1 MTEDMPRAIT
11 APIKELQG
19 EGGGARRMVIS
30 FVRRTGGAGIYYLSR
45 LSRRDRRVWVFGNHK
60 GFRDNPRYLAEHIVH
75 AHPELQPW
83 WIARTPGEA
92 KMAREA
98 GLRVTMFASREA
110 ARIQRHAGVAF
121 LSNAF
126 IDLRAPYLGGALI
139 VHLYHGTALKRVLLD
154 MDVTRVMRES
164 LATRAFKRFHRWSI
178 ARRLRQVD
186 LIMAAGELARERFV
200 TAFGIP
206 AERIPPVGTPRFDV
220 IQGGAAY
227 DRVVHGDLR
236 AQLGVKPNEHLVLW
250 LPTWREHGDAA
261 WLPPLDAATVDEAFG
276 GTNVVMLVKTH
287 PYADH
292 EVYGE
297 RLPQHP
303 KVRLLPEADVDVNTL
318 LRIADT
324 LVTDYSSAF
333 FDYAL
338 LERPIHF
345 FAPDTGEY
353 RGGRG
358 LYEPF
363 ENLTGDQHHTEWRSL
378 LLALAD
384 ASRGEDEQGMA
395 MMRRVVAMARNNT
408 EPGSCERIV
417 QTVARAAGVT
427 LAPAVEE
434 T

>member
-1 MTEDMPRAIT
+1 MTDETPRAIT

-30 FVRRTGGAGIYYLSR
+30 FVRRMGGAGIYYLSR
-45 LSRRDRRVWVFGNHK
+45 LSRRDPRVWVFGNHK

-83 WIARTPGEA
+83 WIARTPAEA
-92 KMAREA
+92 KMAKDA
-98 GLRVTMFASREA
+98 GLRVTTFSSRDA
-110 ARIQRHAGVAF
+110 ARVQRHAGVAF

-164 LATRAFKRFHRWSI
+164 LATRAFKRLHRWSI

-186 LIMAAGELARERFV
+186 LIMAAGELARQRFV

-236 AQLGVKPNEHLVLW
+236 AQLGVKPDEHLVLW

-261 WLPPLDAATVDEAFG
+261 WLPSLDAATVEEAFG

-292 EVYGE
+292 EVYRE

-303 KVRLLPEADVDVNTL
+303 RVRLLPEADVDVNTL

-363 ENLTGDQHHTEWRSL
+363 ENLTGGQHHTEWRPL

-395 MMRRVVAMARNNT
+395 MMRRVVAMARNTT

-427 LAPAVEE
+427 LQRAAEE

>member
-1 MTEDMPRAIT
+1 MSEEGPRAIT
-11 APIKELQG
+11 APIKALQD
-19 EGGGARRMVIS
+19 ERGARRMVTS
-30 FVRRTGGAGIYYLSR
+30 FVRRIGGAGIYYLSH
-45 LSRRDRRVWVFGNHK
+45 LSRRDPRVWVFGNHK

-75 AHPELQPW
+75 SHPELEPW
-83 WIARTPGEA
+83 WIARSAAEA
-92 KMAREA
+92 QTARQA
-98 GLRVTMFASREA
+98 GLQVAMFASTEG
-110 ARIQRHAGVAF
+110 ARVQRRAGVGF

-126 IDLRAPYLGGALI
+126 IDLRSPYLGGALI
-139 VHLYHGTALKRVLLD
+139 VHLYHGTALKRILLD
-154 MDVTRVMRES
+154 MDVTRVMRGS
-164 LATRAFKRFHRWSI
+164 PVTRAFRRLHQWSI

-206 AERIPPVGTPRFDV
+206 ADRIPPVGTPRFDV
-220 IQGGAAY
+220 IEGGAAY

-236 AQLGVKPNEHLVLW
+236 AQLGVKPDEHLVLW
-250 LPTWREHGDAA
+250 LPTWREHGDAP
-261 WLPPLDAATVDEAFG
+261 WLPLLDAATVDEAFG

-287 PYADH
+287 PYADQD
-292 EVYGE
+292 VYE
-297 RLPQHP
+297 QRLPKHP

-345 FAPDTGEY
+345 FAPDTDEY

-363 ENLTGDQHHTEWRSL
+363 ENLTGGQHHTEWRSL
-378 LLALAD
+378 LMALAD
-384 ASRGEDEQGMA
+384 AARGEDQQGLA
-395 MMRRVVAMARNNT
+395 MMRRVVELARNNT

-427 LAPAVEE
+427 LGPAEAG
-434 T
+434 

>member
-19 EGGGARRMVIS
+19 ESGGARRMVIS

-178 ARRLRQVD
+178 ARRL
-186 LIMAAGELARERFV
+186 
-200 TAFGIP
+200 
-206 AERIPPVGTPRFDV
+206 PRWWPRR
-220 IQGGAAY
+220 GWH
-227 DRVVHGDLR
+227 RVR
-236 AQLGVKPNEHLVLW
+236 
-250 LPTWREHGDAA
+250 
-261 WLPPLDAATVDEAFG
+261 
-276 GTNVVMLVKTH
+276 
-287 PYADH
+287 
-292 EVYGE
+292 
-297 RLPQHP
+297 
-303 KVRLLPEADVDVNTL
+303 
-318 LRIADT
+318 
-324 LVTDYSSAF
+324 
-333 FDYAL
+333 
-338 LERPIHF
+338 RP
-345 FAPDTGEY
+345 
-353 RGGRG
+353 
-358 LYEPF
+358 
-363 ENLTGDQHHTEWRSL
+363 
-378 LLALAD
+378 
-384 ASRGEDEQGMA
+384 
-395 MMRRVVAMARNNT
+395 
-408 EPGSCERIV
+408 
-417 QTVARAAGVT
+417 
-427 LAPAVEE
+427 
-434 T
+434 